1 MSNAVENDT
10 VYFASLGWSPLTHL
24 ASSGGTGFRLYHLP
38 LMTRALSTKMLGG
51 PLALGMGAIILGWE
65 GGLAV
70 ILGRKGAYRAP
81 LTQWRLCHRP
91 ELPERPLLLWWH
103 NQQPG
108 ANRPER
114 GGLAKIHGFRRVVG
128 RDAARSEPRCRV
140 LSDVIDRFVLC
151 ISWTATFPVRGNATA
166 GFAQFRDPT
175 EPSIFLALLA
185 VLGRIVGMGDVPG
198 AQALQRLSR
207 DR

>member
-51 PLALGMGAIILGWE
+51 P
-65 GGLAV
+65 
-70 ILGRKGAYRAP
+70 
-81 LTQWRLCHRP
+81 
-91 ELPERPLLLWWH
+91 LPERPLLLWWH

-151 ISWTATFPVRGNATA
+151 ISWTATFPVWGNATA
-166 GFAQFRDPT
+166 GFAHFRDPT